1 MHNRRDFL
9 RYLGLAVGATLTAC
23 GGSGGV
29 NGGTVGNFN
38 NGFSP
43 LGYRFVPLASAGG
56 VLPKSTILAKGTD
69 QASPF
74 LGGVMIND
82 KRHVCFHANDET
94 LLKGVFEV
102 DYDANGNASE
112 VKHLIQEGDVLPD
125 GTVVN
130 DISGGYLNNQDELV
144 FVVTDAEGN
153 SSLQVSRGLGE
164 FQPMFKEYQTVSS
177 DCILD
182 GDLQPEV
189 GLADNGD
196 LLFVCCGKDQEGTSL
211 GEALYY
217 TPRDTASNTVKL
229 LGENELLPGTNCAIR
244 TFGFC
249 EVGADGS
256 YLVQGRAATTESGN
270 ANDGDTTSG
279 QSYLVSGR
287 VGENPEILVAD
298 PALGISGAIQGSVIM
313 AARLCDSGYGFVCQT
328 DSDNTQLYLN
338 KTRLLDAATDGTGS
352 VSPRGQRILS
362 MFPPVFGPNGLMLVQ
377 VFTENGTEILSYNGQ
392 TFTSILGSGDTIQG
406 KTVAMILFGCLP
418 HGINAYGEFAVVVE
432 YSDGD
437 SAILLGI
444 PV

>member
-313 AARLCDSGYGFVCQT
+313 AARPAG
-328 DSDNTQLYLN
+328 
-338 KTRLLDAATDGTGS
+338 
-352 VSPRGQRILS
+352 
-362 MFPPVFGPNGLMLVQ
+362 
-377 VFTENGTEILSYNGQ
+377 EIG
-392 TFTSILGSGDTIQG
+392 G
-406 KTVAMILFGCLP
+406 
-418 HGINAYGEFAVVVE
+418 
-432 YSDGD
+432 
-437 SAILLGI
+437 
-444 PV
+444 